1 MLAFWYQEAYD
12 IGAQSNLAVRRRGG
26 RATSALFRLR
36 SDANRILRLFVGV
49 DLLIY
54 KLRPRR
60 CLRFRKCP
68 VDRKKRKGDVYS
80 QSQGQTDAMKFTRTK
95 KNKVTF

>member
-1 MLAFWYQEAYD
+1 MLAFWYQGAYD

-36 SDANRILRLFVGV
+36 SDANRILCLFVGL

-80 QSQGQTDAMKFTRTK
+80 ITRADGCNEMKPK
-95 KNKVTF
+95 KQDNFLK